1 MSRNCVL
8 FSFDLEEFDM
18 PLEYG
23 HTISFDEQIEVS
35 RRGTE
40 IVLHLLEKF
49 NVPATF
55 FSTCVFAQEN
65 MSLIKT
71 LINSGHE
78 LASHSY
84 FHSKFSAEDVR
95 ESKHKLEEISGKAIT
110 GFRMPRM
117 KEVDHRVIANAA
129 YKYDSSLNP
138 VYLPGRYNNLGKPR
152 LLHNECNH
160 WVIPAS
166 STPLFRIPLFWL
178 SFHHF
183 PLSVYQYLLK
193 KTLEYDGYVLLYFH
207 PWEFIDISNKYGLP
221 YLTTRNSGKEMINRF
236 TKLMEWMGSQ
246 NLEFKTIQSYL
257 DSLGTESAY
266 V

>member
-8 FSFDLEEFDM
+8 LSFDLEEFDM

-23 HTISFDEQIEVS
+23 YTISFDEQITVS
-35 RRGTE
+35 RKGTE
-40 IVLHLLEKF
+40 IVLYLLEKF

-65 MSLIKT
+65 VLLIKS
-71 LINSGHE
+71 LLDYGHE

-84 FHSKFSAEDVR
+84 YHSTFSIEDVL
-95 ESKHKLEEISGKAIT
+95 ESKHKLQEISGKTIT

-117 KEVDHRVIANAA
+117 KEVDQQLIANAG
-129 YKYDSSLNP
+129 YTYDSSLNP
-138 VYLPGRYNNLGKPR
+138 IYLPGRYNNLSKPR
-152 LLHNECNH
+152 ALHNEYKH
-160 WVIPAS
+160 WVVPAS
-166 STPLFRIPLFWL
+166 TTPLFRIPLFWL

-193 KTLEYDGYVLLYFH
+193 KTLESDGYALLYFH
-207 PWEFIDISNKYGLP
+207 PWEFIDLSNKYGLT
-221 YLTTRNSGKEMINRF
+221 YLTTRNSGNEMINRF
-236 TKLMEWMGSQ
+236 AKLMEWMADQ

-257 DSLGTESAY
+257 DSLGTES